1 MDLWYIGCFT
11 SYPQKLNG
19 SENYQLAYLCSP
31 TEKQQARGK
40 LVRQDTS
47 MKFDNAR
54 DAMRRFES
62 RVESHGIN
70 AVGEEDEEEEEDDD
84 GEYSKS
90 PS

>member
-1 MDLWYIGCFT
+1 
-11 SYPQKLNG
+11 
-19 SENYQLAYLCSP
+19 
-31 TEKQQARGK
+31 
-40 LVRQDTS
+40 

-84 GEYSKS
+84 GECSS
-90 PS
+90 L